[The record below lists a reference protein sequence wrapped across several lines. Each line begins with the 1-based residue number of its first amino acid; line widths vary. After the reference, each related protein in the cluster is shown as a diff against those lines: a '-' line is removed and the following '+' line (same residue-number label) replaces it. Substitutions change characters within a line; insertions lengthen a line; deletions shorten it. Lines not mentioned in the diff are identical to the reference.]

1 MILTL
6 LKYKFGRELGKIFL
20 LFSSM
25 ALAACMPEYGELDTT
40 TAEKYDVQQCVD
52 NQAQAKS
59 LIEEQVL
66 QGETQYQQQC
76 ASCHGANNEGTKIAT
91 ALKVEVDFNRFINAT
106 VERMPMAEPA
116 MCDADCAAKIAQ
128 FLSPESAQSVSQCE
142 SSAQPDTNIPNDDP
156 ATPGS
161 ILPGLSAKQVSSSET
176 SNSSNLSTD
185 TNTGIYS
192 VTASGGD
199 IWGTSDDFFFVNQP
213 LEGNG
218 SITAKVL
225 SFNNTSGW
233 SKTGVMIRDGLE
245 ENAKHASLF
254 LTGGQANGLA
264 FQWRENSGGT
274 TSFSPGENPG
284 TITAPI
290 WLKLERNN
298 NLLNAYQSSDGIQW
312 MWVASRNI
320 EMNAQIYLGLATSPH
335 PSNEGELVN
344 VTFSNVMISNDAPTE
359 TEDAAA
365 AAEEMAEETAAAEAE
380 AMAEAEALLEAA
392 AAAAAEAEALAEAAA
407 LADEAA
413 AAEAMALAEAA
424 AEAAAQAAADAKA
437 AEAAA
442 AAAQEEAEAAAQ
454 AAADAK
460 ALAEAEAAAQAAAL
474 AEAEAAAQAAAD
486 AKAAAEAAAAAAAEA
501 AEGEACNAITG
512 KDFWKQT
519 TCANCHG
526 ETNQGAIANA
536 TNLNRLVTG
545 NLMESL
551 TDVVG
556 LAKYINDNMPSDP
569 SLCVGD
575 APGSCAYDTATYIF
589 SLQNDTQECE
599 TEGESSGLV
608 ITQKPLSNVLYKAS
622 MSLAGRLPTDQ
633 ELKTIEDNG
642 LNGLDSVLDNVM
654 VENAFYDRLKEI
666 YNDMLLLGPK
676 DADQDGYDKEW
687 YKNFT
692 DDESKYAKTLSYD
705 AFNDEIF
712 LLMRYVVENDRPFT
726 EFLTADYTVVNPYSA
741 HVFGVYDDLSF
752 DKWTESEF
760 PNQDLLTDDPYDL
773 KAVKIAGLPH
783 AGALTTRLFLDES
796 DTNNVNRNRHRS
808 YLVFDHFLNFNLFSI
823 PGQRP
828 MATSSSLTEVI
839 DNPTCSGCHNIMDPV
854 SSSFQNFNDKGVYK
868 IPNTWYS
875 DKGEMKPAGFAATD
889 EVFDPEASED
899 PIQLLAQRVANDP
912 SFAEAT
918 VKRIAEGLTG
928 QKMLRD
934 VEAIIE
940 EDVALFE
947 VQQSLLSV
955 WKTAFINS
963 GYNLKSL
970 IKTIIKSPYYAPES
984 VTGVTEIVAD
994 KIGAVRILS
1003 PEMLTRKYL
1012 LVMGEGEFS
1021 GITSNKILYGG
1032 IDYDLVTE
1040 RLLEP
1045 NGFMTAMQET
1055 YANKMACDVV
1065 NYDFQR
1071 DNDERLYFTDLT
1083 LNDLPSDASHE
1094 NNIRAAIQKL
1104 MWRMWGQQVNEDD
1117 EQVNQA
1123 YNLLKD
1129 VQVAG
1134 MNDNDAS
1141 SSLNCY
1147 TDNGRVNNS
1156 DNNYIERSWNLLVVY
1171 LASDFQFLYE

>member
-1 MILTL
+1 MLFTR
-6 LKYKFGRELGKIFL
+6 LKYKLDRTRGKIVVI
-20 LFSSM
+20 FSSL
-25 ALAACMPEYGELDTT
+25 ALAACMPEYSELASD
-40 TAEKYDVQQCVD
+40 TAEKYEVQQCVD
-52 NQAQAKS
+52 SKAEAKS
-59 LIEEQVL
+59 VIDERIL
-66 QGETQYQQQC
+66 QGKTHYQQQC
-76 ASCHGANNEGTKIAT
+76 SSCHGANNEGTQIAT
-91 ALKVEVDFNRFINAT
+91 GLTVDNDFNGFINAT
-106 VERMPMAEPA
+106 VERMPMADPA
-116 MCDADCAAKIAQ
+116 MCDADCAAQIAQ
-128 FLSPESAQSVSQCE
+128 FISPDIELNISQCE
-142 SSAQPDTNIPNDDP
+142 ENNGAGEGNPGDVPETPSDILLDLSAQ
-156 ATPGS
+156 
-161 ILPGLSAKQVSSSET
+161 QVSNSDA
-176 SNSSNLSTD
+176 SNSSAFSTD
-185 TNTGIYS
+185 TDTGIYS
-192 VTASGGD
+192 VTAAGGD
-199 IWGTSDDFFFVNQP
+199 IWGTVDDFFFVNQT
-213 LEGNG
+213 LQGNG
-218 SITAKVL
+218 SITAKIL
-225 SFNNTSGW
+225 SFDNTSGW

-245 ENAKHASLF
+245 KNSKHASLF
-254 LTGGQANGLA
+254 LTGGEANGLA
-264 FQWRENSGGT
+264 FQWRENTGGT
-274 TSFSPGENPG
+274 SSFDPGNNPG
-284 TITAPI
+284 AITAPI
-290 WLKLERNN
+290 WLKLERND
-298 NLLNAYQSSDGIQW
+298 NLLSAYQSSDGMSW
-312 MWVASRNI
+312 ALVTSRNI
-320 EMNAQIYLGLATSPH
+320 EMNAQVYVGLATSPH
-335 PSNEGELVN
+335 PGNNGELVN
-344 VTFSNVMISNDAPTE
+344 VTFSNVIINNDSPTDIE
-359 TEDAAA
+359 
-365 AAEEMAEETAAAEAE
+365 
-380 AMAEAEALLEAA
+380 EAA
-392 AAAAAEAEALAEAAA
+392 AAAAAEALATAEAEAAA
-407 LADEAA
+407 ME
-413 AAEAMALAEAA
+413 
-424 AEAAAQAAADAKA
+424 A

-442 AAAQEEAEAAAQ
+442 AAAAQAEADAQAAAEAAAQGDAEAQAEAQAAAQ
-454 AAADAK
+454 AAAQAQAEAQAAAQAQAEAQAAAQAAAQAEEEAAAAAAAEALAEAEVK
-460 ALAEAEAAAQAAAL
+460 AAAEAEAAA
-474 AEAEAAAQAAAD
+474 AEA
-486 AKAAAEAAAAAAAEA
+486 AAAEAAAAAAAAAEA
-501 AEGEACNAITG
+501 AAGEACNAITG

-569 SLCVGD
+569 NLCVGD

-599 TEGESSGLV
+599 TENESSGLV

-633 ELKTIEDNG
+633 ELQTIEDNG
-642 LNGLDSVLDNVM
+642 LNGLDSVLGNVM

-666 YNDMLLLGPK
+666 YNDMMLLGPK

-687 YKNFT
+687 YKNFS
-692 DDESKYAKTLSYD
+692 DDESRYAKTLSYD

-741 HVFGVYDDLSF
+741 HTFGVYDDLSF
-752 DKWTESEF
+752 DKWSGSEF
-760 PNQDLLTDDPYDL
+760 PNQALLTDDPYDL
-773 KAVKIAGLPH
+773 KAVKIEGVPH

-796 DTNNVNRNRHRS
+796 DTNSVNRNRHRS

-854 SSSFQNFNDKGVYK
+854 SSSFQNFNDRGVYK
-868 IPNTWYS
+868 VPNTWYS

-889 EVFDPEASED
+889 EVFDPEANED

-963 GYNLKSL
+963 NYNLKSL
-970 IKTIIKSPYYAPES
+970 IKTIVKSPYYAPDS
-984 VTGVTEIVAD
+984 ITGVTEIVAD

-1012 LVMGEGEFS
+1012 LMMGEGEFK
-1021 GITSNKILYGG
+1021 GVLSNQILYGG
-1032 IDYDLVTE
+1032 IDYDTVTE

-1055 YANKMACDVV
+1055 YANQLACDVV

-1071 DNDERLYFTDLT
+1071 SNEDRFYFKDLT
-1083 LNDLPSDASHE
+1083 LQDSPNEASNE
-1094 NNIRAAIQKL
+1094 NNIRVAIQKL
-1104 MWRMWGQQVNEDD
+1104 IWRMWGLQVETDD
-1117 EQVNQA
+1117 TQVTEA

-1141 SSLNCY
+1141 SSLSCY
-1147 TDNGRVNNS
+1147 TDNGRVNNQ
-1156 DNNYIERSWNLLVVY
+1156 DNNYIERAWNLLVVY
-1171 LASDFQFLYE
+1171 LTSDFQFLYE